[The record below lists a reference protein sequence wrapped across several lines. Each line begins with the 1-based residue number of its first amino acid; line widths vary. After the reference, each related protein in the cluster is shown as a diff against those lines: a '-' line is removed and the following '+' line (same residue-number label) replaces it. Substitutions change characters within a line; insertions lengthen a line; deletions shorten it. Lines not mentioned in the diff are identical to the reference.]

1 MNGKW
6 IYLGQRN
13 PRLSRSQFAERW
25 LKHRKMG
32 APPAMGAEFLSADYC
47 AVLEETPELTGVS
60 SEYDAVGLFA
70 LRDICAIPLVAGF
83 LKQDYI
89 QADERRFFNA
99 TSDSF
104 SMFCAENILRDGPAG
119 KTVLIQF
126 LRRAADIGPS
136 AFRRQWEAAH
146 GARFGGAAL
155 PAVRRYIQNIMIAPP
170 PPGFGYDGIA
180 ELWFDD
186 VRSVAESAA
195 ALNAMMADAFI
206 DPKTSF
212 SVLTN
217 VIIGRPRN

>member
-6 IYLGQRN
+6 VYLGQRN
-13 PRLSRSQFAERW
+13 PRLSRAKFVERW
-25 LKHRKMG
+25 LSHRKMG

-47 AVLEETPELTGVS
+47 AVREDAPALAGIS

-89 QADERRFFNA
+89 QADEKRFFNA

-104 SMFCAENILRDGPAG
+104 SMFCAETVLREGAET

-126 LRRAADIGPS
+126 LRRAPDVGAS
-136 AFRRQWEAAH
+136 AFRHAWEEGH
-146 GARFGGAAL
+146 GALVQDAL
-155 PAVRRYIQNIMIAPP
+155 PALRRYIQNITIAPP

-186 VRSVAESAA
+186 AQSVAESAA
-195 ALNAMMADAFI
+195 GLDAMMSSPFI
-206 DPKTSF
+206 APKTSF
-212 SVLTN
+212 CVLTDL
-217 VIIGRPRN
+217 VMSRPRQ

>member
-6 IYLGQRN
+6 VYLGQRN
-13 PRLSRSQFAERW
+13 PRLSRAQFVERW

-47 AVLEETPELTGVS
+47 AVREDAPALVGIS
-60 SEYDAVGLFA
+60 DEYDAVGLFA

-89 QADERRFFNA
+89 QADEKRFFNA

-104 SMFCAENILRDGPAG
+104 SMFCAENILRDGVET

-126 LRRAADIGPS
+126 LRRRANVGAS
-136 AFRRQWEAAH
+136 AFRSEWEEGH
-146 GARFGGAAL
+146 GAVVRDGL
-155 PAVRRYIQNIMIAPP
+155 PALRRYIQNIVIAPP

-186 VRSVAESAA
+186 VQSVAESST
-195 ALNAMMADAFI
+195 ALNGLMAAEFV

-212 SVLTN
+212 CVLTDL
-217 VIIGRPRN
+217 VIGRPR